1 MDNIDYF
8 RRQPDIKNAV
18 AYCHNKKH
26 IGYLSEKYIKSHKC
40 LEKQCVY
47 LERIGNNSFWARRE
61 IIRFLKKNKK
71 NNIKGGISI
80 NGKRYMTT
88 DPTILSD
95 IYMTCMNETGEIPY
109 MECWG

>member
-1 MDNIDYF
+1 MLLMTDRIILDLF
-8 RRQPDIKNAV
+8 IK
-18 AYCHNKKH
+18 KTE
-26 IGYLSEKYIKSHKC
+26 GSFSC
-40 LEKQCVY
+40 LQDLRLFFV
-47 LERIGNNSFWARRE
+47 NNFV
-61 IIRFLKKNKK
+61 IVTGTGFCRFLKKNKK
-71 NNIKGGISI
+71 NNIKGGICI